1 LTTWK
6 KQLKCHKHQVG
17 FFFLFHLLFFLCGW
31 VGLTVV
37 VFVFLNPCFLGFT
50 EDVPLPE
57 IKPIE
62 GIDLDIEDTC
72 KDKCERCLK
81 DWKWKWV
88 VCFLII
94 VAVMVL
100 AIHLLTEEH
109 ERLDAEINARTYR
122 LDDVDSCALH
132 PGIAEDPWALPPVL
146 YLDDAGRKTF
156 EDAFHDQ
163 SGN

>member
-1 LTTWK
+1 MSGDEEDESSSDEEVDEEMETELAVSLAFDDVEETIEMP
-6 KQLKCHKHQVG
+6 QA
-17 FFFLFHLLFFLCGW
+17 
-31 VGLTVV
+31 
-37 VFVFLNPCFLGFT
+37 P

-72 KDKCERCLK
+72 QDKCKRCLK

-94 VAVMVL
+94 VAVMAL

-146 YLDDAGRKTF
+146 YFDDAGRKTF
-156 EDAFHDQ
+156 EDAFHEQ

>member
-1 LTTWK
+1 M
-6 KQLKCHKHQVG
+6 
-17 FFFLFHLLFFLCGW
+17 
-31 VGLTVV
+31 
-37 VFVFLNPCFLGFT
+37 
-50 EDVPLPE
+50 PLPE

-72 KDKCERCLK
+72 QDKCKRCLK

-88 VCFLII
+88 VCFFII
-94 VAVMVL
+94 VAVMGL

-109 ERLDAEINARTYR
+109 KRLDDEINARTYR

-146 YLDDAGRKTF
+146 YFDDASFAPPSPLHLPALPAQFFAPAAPTLQAALAAPKGRRRHSDRPNRDRGQF
-156 EDAFHDQ
+156 WAL
-163 SGN
+163 GA